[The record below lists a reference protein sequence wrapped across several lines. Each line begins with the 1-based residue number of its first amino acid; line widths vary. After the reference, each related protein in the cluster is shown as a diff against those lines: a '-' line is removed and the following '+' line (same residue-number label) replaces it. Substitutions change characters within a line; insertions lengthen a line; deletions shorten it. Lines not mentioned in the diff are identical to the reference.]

1 MEMRRTPSDSACA
14 RRKNL
19 DAERLIGDQRAYQE
33 MASIDRQFGL
43 QAKGK

>member
-1 MEMRRTPSDSACA
+1 MEMLRTPANSV
-14 RRKNL
+14 RVRGKNL
-19 DAERLIGDQRAYQE
+19 DAERLIGDQREAQE